1 MPSFVNPIH
10 TNANALNSGTKNEVK
25 DTKNAPKSAS
35 KDFNKILN
43 QKISKD
49 KTAPKENPNAL
60 KATPKDAKEDA
71 KELEK
76 TPTPHHQHAQNLAK
90 DQQAPTLKDL
100 LNHKKTTASHEA
112 QHETHEP
119 TLKDLL
125 NHKKTTA
132 SHEAQHE
139 THEMHETNPKTP
151 NETLNK
157 NEKKPNGVASNA
169 HQANLTNKNPLTP
182 TNHANNAIKNPTAP
196 THNAKE
202 PKTLKDI
209 HALSQK
215 HDLNASN
222 IQVGTPLEKKETPLN
237 ASDQLALK
245 TTQTSINHTL
255 AKNDSKN
262 TANLSSVLQSLE
274 KKESHNKE
282 RTTPPS
288 NEKKTPPLREALQMN
303 AIKRDKT
310 LSKKKPEK
318 TPTKTQTTAA
328 TPENAPKIPLKTPP
342 LMPLIGANPPN
353 DNAPTPLEKE
363 EKAKEVSENK
373 EKTKESNNSAQSAQ
387 NAQASD
393 KTSENKSAAPKE
405 TIKHFTQQLKQEI
418 QEYKPPMS
426 RISMDLFP
434 KELGKVEV
442 TIQKVGKN
450 LKVSVISHNN
460 SLQTF
465 LDNQQDL
472 KNSLNALGFEGVDLS
487 FSQDSSKEQPKE
499 PLREPFKEQE
509 STPLKENALKSYQEN
524 TDNENKETSMQITL
538 YA

>member
-1 MPSFVNPIH
+1 MPSPVNPIH
-10 TNANALNSGTKNEVK
+10 TNASANANALNSGAKNE

-35 KDFNKILN
+35 KDFSKILN

-60 KATPKDAKEDA
+60 KATPKNSKEGTKEDA
-71 KELEK
+71 KKLEK
-76 TPTPHHQHAQNLAK
+76 TPTLQPQHAQNPAK

-100 LNHKKTTASHEA
+100 LNHQKTTASHEA
-112 QHETHEP
+112 QHE
-119 TLKDLL
+119 
-125 NHKKTTA
+125 N
-132 SHEAQHE
+132 HE
-139 THEMHETNPKTP
+139 TSPKTP

-157 NEKKPNGVASNA
+157 NEKKPNEVISNA
-169 HQANLTNKNPLTP
+169 HQTNLTNKNPLTP

-209 HALSQK
+209 QALSQK

-222 IQVGTPLEKKETPLN
+222 IQAATTPENKTPLN
-237 ASDQLALK
+237 ASDHLALK
-245 TTQTSINHTL
+245 TTQTPTNNTL
-255 AKNDSKN
+255 AKNDAKN

-274 KKESHNKE
+274 KKESPNKE
-282 RTTPPS
+282 HATPQN
-288 NEKKTPPLREALQMN
+288 NEKKTPPLKEALQMN

-310 LSKKKPEK
+310 LSKKKSEK
-318 TPTKTQTTAA
+318 TPTKAQTTAPSIV
-328 TPENAPKIPLKTPP
+328 PENAPKIPLKTPP
-342 LMPLIGANPPN
+342 LMPLIGANPPPN
-353 DNAPTPLEKE
+353 DNIPTPLEKE
-363 EKAKEVSENK
+363 ETTKEASDNK
-373 EKTKESNNSAQSAQ
+373 EKTKETSNSAQSAQ
-387 NAQASD
+387 NAQAND
-393 KTSENKSAAPKE
+393 KASENKSIAPKE

-442 TIQKVGKN
+442 IIQKVGKN

-487 FSQDSSKEQPKE
+487 FSQDSSKEQEK
-499 PLREPFKEQE
+499 EPFKEQE
-509 STPLKENALKSYQEN
+509 SSPLKENALKSYQEN

>member
-1 MPSFVNPIH
+1 MPSPINPIH
-10 TNANALNSGTKNEVK
+10 TNASANALNSGAKNE

-35 KDFNKILN
+35 KDFSKILN

-60 KATPKDAKEDA
+60 KATPKDAKENA

-112 QHETHEP
+112 QHEMHE
-119 TLKDLL
+119 
-125 NHKKTTA
+125 N
-132 SHEAQHE
+132 
-139 THEMHETNPKTP
+139 HETNPKTP

-157 NEKKPNGVASNA
+157 NEKKPNEVASSA
-169 HQANLTNKNPLTP
+169 HQANLTNKNPLTS
-182 TNHANNAIKNPTAP
+182 TNHANNAIKNPAAP
-196 THNAKE
+196 TDTKKE

-209 HALSQK
+209 QTLSQK

-222 IQVGTPLEKKETPLN
+222 IQATTPLEKKETPLN

-255 AKNDSKN
+255 AKNDTKN

-318 TPTKTQTTAA
+318 TPIHAKTQTTAQAA

-363 EKAKEVSENK
+363 EKTKEVSENK
-373 EKTKESNNSAQSAQ
+373 EKAKESTNSTQSTQ
-387 NAQASD
+387 NAQAND
-393 KTSENKSAAPKE
+393 KTSENKSATPKE

-499 PLREPFKEQE
+499 QLREPFKEQE

-524 TDNENKETSMQITL
+524 TDNENQETSMQITL

>member
-1 MPSFVNPIH
+1 MPSPVNPIH
-10 TNANALNSGTKNEVK
+10 TNANALNSGAKNE

-35 KDFNKILN
+35 KDFGKILN

-49 KTAPKENPNAL
+49 KTAPKESPNPNAL
-60 KATPKDAKEDA
+60 KATPKNSKEGAKEDA
-71 KELEK
+71 KTLK
-76 TPTPHHQHAQNLAK
+76 TPTLPHQHAQNPAK
-90 DQQAPTLKDL
+90 DQQAPTLKDW
-100 LNHKKTTASHEA
+100 LNHKKTTASHET
-112 QHETHEP
+112 QHETHEA
-119 TLKDLL
+119 
-125 NHKKTTA
+125 N
-132 SHEAQHE
+132 
-139 THEMHETNPKTP
+139 ETNPKTP

-157 NEKKPNGVASNA
+157 NEKKPNEVTSNA
-169 HQANLTNKNPLTP
+169 HQTNLASKNPITP
-182 TNHANNAIKNPTAP
+182 TNHANNAIKTPTTP
-196 THNAKE
+196 THNAKD

-209 HALSQK
+209 QTLSQK
-215 HDLNASN
+215 HDLNANN
-222 IQVGTPLEKKETPLN
+222 IQAATTPENKNPLN

-245 TTQTSINHTL
+245 TTQTPTNHTL
-255 AKNDSKN
+255 AKNDAKN

-274 KKESHNKE
+274 KKEPHNKE
-282 RTTPPS
+282 HTTPPN
-288 NEKKTPPLREALQMN
+288 NEKKTPPLKEALQMN

-310 LSKKKPEK
+310 LSKKNPEK
-318 TPTKTQTTAA
+318 TPTKAQTTAPSIA
-328 TPENAPKIPLKTPP
+328 PENAPKIPLKTPP
-342 LMPLIGANPPN
+342 LMPLIGANPPPN
-353 DNAPTPLEKE
+353 NNAPTPLEKE
-363 EKAKEVSENK
+363 ETTKEASDNK
-373 EKTKESNNSAQSAQ
+373 EKTKESNNSAQNAQ

-393 KTSENKSAAPKE
+393 KTSENKSTAPKE

-426 RISMDLFP
+426 KISMDLFP

-442 TIQKVGKN
+442 IIQKVGKN

-499 PLREPFKEQE
+499 QLREPFKEQE

-524 TDNENKETSMQITL
+524 TDHENQETSMQITL

>member
-1 MPSFVNPIH
+1 MPSPINPIH
-10 TNANALNSGTKNEVK
+10 TNANASALNNGAKNEVK

-35 KDFNKILN
+35 KDFSKILN

-49 KTAPKENPNAL
+49 KTAPKESPNSNAL
-60 KATPKDAKEDA
+60 KATPKDAKENA

-112 QHETHEP
+112 QHEI
-119 TLKDLL
+119 
-125 NHKKTTA
+125 HKN
-132 SHEAQHE
+132 
-139 THEMHETNPKTP
+139 HETNPKTP

-182 TNHANNAIKNPTAP
+182 TNHAIKNPTAP

-202 PKTLKDI
+202 SKTLKDI
-209 HALSQK
+209 QTLSQK

-222 IQVGTPLEKKETPLN
+222 IQATAPLEKKETPLN

-245 TTQTSINHTL
+245 TTQAPINHTL

-274 KKESHNKE
+274 KKESQNKE
-282 RTTPPS
+282 HATLPH

-318 TPTKTQTTAA
+318 TPIHAKTQTTAQAA

-363 EKAKEVSENK
+363 EKTKEVSENK
-373 EKTKESNNSAQSAQ
+373 EKTKESTNSAQNAQ

-393 KTSENKSAAPKE
+393 KTSENKSVTSKE

-442 TIQKVGKN
+442 VIQKVGKN

-499 PLREPFKEQE
+499 QLRESFKEQE

>member
-1 MPSFVNPIH
+1 MPSPINPIH
-10 TNANALNSGTKNEVK
+10 TNASANANALNNGAKNE

-35 KDFNKILN
+35 KDFSKILN

-49 KTAPKENPNAL
+49 KTAPKESPNAL
-60 KATPKDAKEDA
+60 KATPKDAKENA

-112 QHETHEP
+112 QHE
-119 TLKDLL
+119 
-125 NHKKTTA
+125 N
-132 SHEAQHE
+132 
-139 THEMHETNPKTP
+139 HETNPKTP
-151 NETLNK
+151 NEALNK
-157 NEKKPNGVASNA
+157 NEKKPNGVASSA

-182 TNHANNAIKNPTAP
+182 TNNAIKNPTAP

-209 HALSQK
+209 QTLSQK

-222 IQVGTPLEKKETPLN
+222 IQVSAPLEKKETPLN

-245 TTQTSINHTL
+245 TTQTPINHTL
-255 AKNDSKN
+255 AKNDAKN

-328 TPENAPKIPLKTPP
+328 APENAPKIPLKTPP

-353 DNAPTPLEKE
+353 DNTPTPLEKE

-373 EKTKESNNSAQSAQ
+373 EKTKESTNSAQNAQ

-499 PLREPFKEQE
+499 QLRESFKEQE

>member
-1 MPSFVNPIH
+1 MPSPVNPIH
-10 TNANALNSGTKNEVK
+10 TNTNALNSGAKNEVK

-35 KDFNKILN
+35 KDFSKILN

-49 KTAPKENPNAL
+49 KTAPKESPNHSTL
-60 KATPKDAKEDA
+60 KDAPKDAKA
-71 KELEK
+71 LEK
-76 TPTPHHQHAQNLAK
+76 SPTLPYQHAQNLAK

-100 LNHKKTTASHEA
+100 LNHQKTTAEHET
-112 QHETHEP
+112 QHETHEA
-119 TLKDLL
+119 
-125 NHKKTTA
+125 N
-132 SHEAQHE
+132 
-139 THEMHETNPKTP
+139 ETNPKTP

-157 NEKKPNGVASNA
+157 NEKKPNEVTSNA
-169 HQANLTNKNPLTP
+169 HQTNLPSKNPITP
-182 TNHANNAIKNPTAP
+182 NRANNANKTPTTP
-196 THNAKE
+196 THNAKD

-209 HALSQK
+209 QTLSQK

-222 IQVGTPLEKKETPLN
+222 IQAATTPENKNPLN
-237 ASDQLALK
+237 ASDHLALK
-245 TTQTSINHTL
+245 TTPKNPTTNPTTI
-255 AKNDSKN
+255 KNDAKN

-274 KKESHNKE
+274 KKESPNKE
-282 RTTPPS
+282 HANPQN
-288 NEKKTPPLREALQMN
+288 NEKKTPPLKEALQMN

-310 LSKKKPEK
+310 LSKKKSEK
-318 TPTKTQTTAA
+318 TQTKTQTTAPSI

-342 LMPLIGANPPN
+342 LMPLIGANPPPN
-353 DNAPTPLEKE
+353 DNIPTPLEKE
-363 EKAKEVSENK
+363 EKTQEISENK
-373 EKTKESNNSAQSAQ
+373 EKTKETNSSAQNAQ

-393 KTSENKSAAPKE
+393 KTSENKSVTPKE
-405 TIKHFTQQLKQEI
+405 TIRHFTQQLKQEI

-442 TIQKVGKN
+442 IIQKVGKN

-499 PLREPFKEQE
+499 QLRELFKEQE
-509 STPLKENALKSYQEN
+509 SSPLKENALKSYQEN
-524 TDNENKETSMQITL
+524 TDHENQETSMQITL

>member
-1 MPSFVNPIH
+1 MPSPINPIH
-10 TNANALNSGTKNEVK
+10 TNASALNSGAKNE
-25 DTKNAPKSAS
+25 DIKNAPKSAS

-60 KATPKDAKEDA
+60 KATPKDTKKDA

-100 LNHKKTTASHEA
+100 LNHQKTTASHEI
-112 QHETHEP
+112 QHETH
-119 TLKDLL
+119 K
-125 NHKKTTA
+125 N
-132 SHEAQHE
+132 
-139 THEMHETNPKTP
+139 HETNPKAP

-157 NEKKPNGVASNA
+157 NEKKPNGVTSNA
-169 HQANLTNKNPLTP
+169 HQTNLTHKNPLTP
-182 TNHANNAIKNPTAP
+182 TNHAIKNPTAP
-196 THNAKE
+196 THNAKD

-209 HALSQK
+209 QTLSQK

-222 IQVGTPLEKKETPLN
+222 IQVIAPLEKKETPLRT
-237 ASDQLALK
+237 SDQLALK

-255 AKNDSKN
+255 KKNDAKN

-282 RTTPPS
+282 HATPLS
-288 NEKKTPPLREALQMN
+288 NEKKTPPLREALPMN

-318 TPTKTQTTAA
+318 TPIHAKTQTTAQA
-328 TPENAPKIPLKTPP
+328 VTPKNPPKIPLKTPP

-353 DNAPTPLEKE
+353 DNAPTLLEKE
-363 EKAKEVSENK
+363 EKTKEASDNK
-373 EKTKESNNSAQSAQ
+373 EKTKESTNSTQNAQ
-387 NAQASD
+387 NAQSSD
-393 KTSENKSAAPKE
+393 KTSDNKSVTPKE

-499 PLREPFKEQE
+499 QLREPFKEQE
-509 STPLKENALKSYQEN
+509 LTPLKENALKSYQEN
-524 TDNENKETSMQITL
+524 TDNENQETSMQITL

>member
-1 MPSFVNPIH
+1 MPSPINPIH
-10 TNANALNSGTKNEVK
+10 TNANANASALINSGAKNEIK

-35 KDFNKILN
+35 KDFSKILN

-60 KATPKDAKEDA
+60 KATPKDAKENA

-76 TPTPHHQHAQNLAK
+76 TSTPHHQHAQNLAK

-100 LNHKKTTASHEA
+100 LNHKKTTALHEA
-112 QHETHEP
+112 QHETH
-119 TLKDLL
+119 K
-125 NHKKTTA
+125 N
-132 SHEAQHE
+132 
-139 THEMHETNPKTP
+139 HETNPKTP

-157 NEKKPNGVASNA
+157 NEKKPNGVASSA

-182 TNHANNAIKNPTAP
+182 TNHTKD
-196 THNAKE
+196 

-222 IQVGTPLEKKETPLN
+222 IQVVAPLEKKETPLN

-245 TTQTSINHTL
+245 TTQTPINHTL
-255 AKNDSKN
+255 AKNGAKN

-274 KKESHNKE
+274 KKESQNKE
-282 RTTPPS
+282 HATPPS

-310 LSKKKPEK
+310 LSKKKTEK
-318 TPTKTQTTAA
+318 TPTKTQTTAQA
-328 TPENAPKIPLKTPP
+328 VTPENAPKIPLKTPP

-373 EKTKESNNSAQSAQ
+373 EKTKESTNSAQSAQ

-393 KTSENKSAAPKE
+393 KASENKSTAPKE

-499 PLREPFKEQE
+499 QLREPFKEQE

>member
-1 MPSFVNPIH
+1 MPSPVNPIH
-10 TNANALNSGTKNEVK
+10 TNASANASTLINSGAKNE

-35 KDFNKILN
+35 KDFSKILN

-49 KTAPKENPNAL
+49 KTAPKESPNHSAL
-60 KATPKDAKEDA
+60 KTTPKDAKA
-71 KELEK
+71 LEK
-76 TPTPHHQHAQNLAK
+76 TLPHQHAQNPAK
-90 DQQAPTLKDL
+90 DQQAPTLKDW
-100 LNHKKTTASHEA
+100 LNHQKTTASHEA
-112 QHETHEP
+112 QHETHE
-119 TLKDLL
+119 
-125 NHKKTTA
+125 
-132 SHEAQHE
+132 
-139 THEMHETNPKTP
+139 HETNPKTP

-157 NEKKPNGVASNA
+157 NEKKPNGVTSNA
-169 HQANLTNKNPLTP
+169 HQTNLASKNPITP

-196 THNAKE
+196 THNAKD

-209 HALSQK
+209 QTLSQK

-222 IQVGTPLEKKETPLN
+222 IQVVAPLEKKETPLN
-237 ASDQLALK
+237 ASDQFALK
-245 TTQTSINHTL
+245 TTPKNPTTNPTTI
-255 AKNDSKN
+255 KNDAKN

-274 KKESHNKE
+274 KKESPNKE
-282 RTTPPS
+282 HANPPN
-288 NEKKTPPLREALQMN
+288 NEKKTPPLKEALQMN

-310 LSKKKPEK
+310 LSKKKSEK
-318 TPTKTQTTAA
+318 TPTKAQTTAPSIA
-328 TPENAPKIPLKTPP
+328 PENAPKIPLKTPP
-342 LMPLIGANPPN
+342 LMPLIGANPPPN
-353 DNAPTPLEKE
+353 NNAPTPLEKE
-363 EKAKEVSENK
+363 ETTKEASDNK
-373 EKTKESNNSAQSAQ
+373 EKTKETSNSAQSAQ

-393 KTSENKSAAPKE
+393 KASENKSVTPKE

-426 RISMDLFP
+426 KISMDLFP

-442 TIQKVGKN
+442 IIQKVGKN

-499 PLREPFKEQE
+499 QLRDPFKEQE
-509 STPLKENALKSYQEN
+509 LTPLKENALKSYQEN
-524 TDNENKETSMQITL
+524 TDNENQETSMQITL

>member
-1 MPSFVNPIH
+1 MPSPINPIH
-10 TNANALNSGTKNEVK
+10 TNASTNALNSGAKNGVK

-35 KDFNKILN
+35 KDFNKILS

-60 KATPKDAKEDA
+60 KATPKDAKKDA

-76 TPTPHHQHAQNLAK
+76 TPTPQTQHAQNFAK
-90 DQQAPTLKDL
+90 DQQAPTLKDW
-100 LNHKKTTASHEA
+100 LNHKKTTASHESH
-112 QHETHEP
+112 HETHE
-119 TLKDLL
+119 
-125 NHKKTTA
+125 N
-132 SHEAQHE
+132 
-139 THEMHETNPKTP
+139 HETNPKTP

-157 NEKKPNGVASNA
+157 NEKKPNGVTSNA

-182 TNHANNAIKNPTAP
+182 TNNAIKNPTSP
-196 THNAKE
+196 THNAKD

-209 HALSQK
+209 QTLSQK

-222 IQVGTPLEKKETPLN
+222 IQVATTPENKNPLN

-255 AKNDSKN
+255 AKNDAKN

-274 KKESHNKE
+274 KKEPPNKE
-282 RTTPPS
+282 HANPQNS
-288 NEKKTPPLREALQMN
+288 EKKTPPLKEALEMN

-318 TPTKTQTTAA
+318 TPIHAKTQTTAPSA

-353 DNAPTPLEKE
+353 DNIPTPLEKE

-373 EKTKESNNSAQSAQ
+373 EKAKETNSSTQSAQ
-387 NAQASD
+387 NTQASD
-393 KTSENKSAAPKE
+393 KTSDNKSTAPKE

-426 RISMDLFP
+426 KISMDLFP

-487 FSQDSSKEQPKE
+487 FSQDSSKEQQAPKE
-499 PLREPFKEQE
+499 QPKEPFKEQE
-509 STPLKENALKSYQEN
+509 LTPLKENALKSYQEN
-524 TDNENKETSMQITL
+524 TDHENQETSMQITL

>member
-1 MPSFVNPIH
+1 MPSPINPIH
-10 TNANALNSGTKNEVK
+10 TNASANTSALNSGAKNE

-35 KDFNKILN
+35 KDFSKILN

-49 KTAPKENPNAL
+49 KSTPKENPNAL
-60 KATPKDAKEDA
+60 KATPKDAKENA

-112 QHETHEP
+112 QHEI
-119 TLKDLL
+119 
-125 NHKKTTA
+125 HKN
-132 SHEAQHE
+132 
-139 THEMHETNPKTP
+139 HETNPKTP
-151 NETLNK
+151 NETLSK
-157 NEKKPNGVASNA
+157 NEKKPNGVASNT
-169 HQANLTNKNPLTP
+169 HQTNLTNKNPLTP
-182 TNHANNAIKNPTAP
+182 TNHAIKNPTAP

-209 HALSQK
+209 QTLSQK

-245 TTQTSINHTL
+245 TTQTPINHTL
-255 AKNDSKN
+255 AKNDAKN

-282 RTTPPS
+282 RATPPS

-310 LSKKKPEK
+310 LPKKKPEK
-318 TPTKTQTTAA
+318 TPTKTQTTAQAA

-363 EKAKEVSENK
+363 EKTKEISENK

-393 KTSENKSAAPKE
+393 KTSENKSTAPKE

-499 PLREPFKEQE
+499 QLIEPFKEQE

>member
-1 MPSFVNPIH
+1 MPSPVNPLH
-10 TNANALNSGTKNEVK
+10 TNANALNSGAKNEVK
-25 DTKNAPKSAS
+25 DAKNAPKSAS
-35 KDFNKILN
+35 KDFSKILN

-49 KTAPKENPNAL
+49 KTAPKESPNHNAL
-60 KATPKDAKEDA
+60 KTTPKDAKA
-71 KELEK
+71 LEK
-76 TPTPHHQHAQNLAK
+76 TPTLPYQHAQNLAK
-90 DQQAPTLKDL
+90 DQQAPTLKDW
-100 LNHKKTTASHEA
+100 LNHPKTHPTAPHEA
-112 QHETHEP
+112 QHETHEA
-119 TLKDLL
+119 
-125 NHKKTTA
+125 N
-132 SHEAQHE
+132 
-139 THEMHETNPKTP
+139 ETNPKTP

-157 NEKKPNGVASNA
+157 NEKKPNEVASNA
-169 HQANLTNKNPLTP
+169 HQTNLPNKNPITP
-182 TNHANNAIKNPTAP
+182 NHANNAIKNPTTP

-209 HALSQK
+209 QTLSQK

-222 IQVGTPLEKKETPLN
+222 IQAAALLEKKETPLS

-245 TTQTSINHTL
+245 TTQTPTNHTL
-255 AKNDSKN
+255 AKNDAKN

-274 KKESHNKE
+274 KKEPQNKE
-282 RTTPPS
+282 HVNPQN
-288 NEKKTPPLREALQMN
+288 NEKKTPPLKEALQMN

-318 TPTKTQTTAA
+318 TPTHAKTQTTAPSA
-328 TPENAPKIPLKTPP
+328 TPENAPKLALKTPP
-342 LMPLIGANPPN
+342 LMPLIGANPPPN
-353 DNAPTPLEKE
+353 DNIPTPLEKE
-363 EKAKEVSENK
+363 EKTKEVSDNK
-373 EKTKESNNSAQSAQ
+373 EKTKETNSNAQSTQ
-387 NAQASD
+387 NTQASD
-393 KTSENKSAAPKE
+393 KTIDNKSIAPKE
-405 TIKHFTQQLKQEI
+405 TIKHFAQQLKQEI

-426 RISMDLFP
+426 KISMDLFP

-487 FSQDSSKEQPKE
+487 FSQDSSKEQQAPKDQ
-499 PLREPFKEQE
+499 PKEPFKEQE
-509 STPLKENALKSYQEN
+509 LTPLKENALKSYQEN
-524 TDNENKETSMQITL
+524 TDHENQETSMQITL

>member
-1 MPSFVNPIH
+1 MPSPINPIH
-10 TNANALNSGTKNEVK
+10 TNASANASTLNSGAKNEVK

-35 KDFNKILN
+35 KDFSKILN

-60 KATPKDAKEDA
+60 KATPKNSKEGAKENA

-112 QHETHEP
+112 QHE
-119 TLKDLL
+119 
-125 NHKKTTA
+125 N
-132 SHEAQHE
+132 
-139 THEMHETNPKTP
+139 HETNPKTP
-151 NETLNK
+151 DETLNK
-157 NEKKPNGVASNA
+157 NEKKPNEVASNA
-169 HQANLTNKNPLTP
+169 HQTNLTNKNPLTP

-196 THNAKE
+196 THSAKE

-209 HALSQK
+209 QTLGQK

-222 IQVGTPLEKKETPLN
+222 IQATAPLEKKETPLS

-274 KKESHNKE
+274 KKESQNKE
-282 RTTPPS
+282 HATPPS

-318 TPTKTQTTAA
+318 TPIHAKTQTTAQAA
-328 TPENAPKIPLKTPP
+328 TLENAPKIPLKTPP

-363 EKAKEVSENK
+363 EKAKEASENK
-373 EKTKESNNSAQSAQ
+373 EKTKESTNSAQSAQ

-405 TIKHFTQQLKQEI
+405 TIKHFTQQLKQET

-499 PLREPFKEQE
+499 QLREPFKEQE
-509 STPLKENALKSYQEN
+509 LTPLKENALKSYQEN

>member
-1 MPSFVNPIH
+1 MPSPINPIH
-10 TNANALNSGTKNEVK
+10 TNASANTNALNSGAKNE

-35 KDFNKILN
+35 KDFSKILN

-60 KATPKDAKEDA
+60 KATPQDAKENA
-71 KELEK
+71 KALEK

-90 DQQAPTLKDL
+90 DQQAPTLKDW
-100 LNHKKTTASHEA
+100 LNHQKTTASHEA
-112 QHETHEP
+112 QHE
-119 TLKDLL
+119 K
-125 NHKKTTA
+125 N
-132 SHEAQHE
+132 
-139 THEMHETNPKTP
+139 HETNPKTP

-157 NEKKPNGVASNA
+157 NGKKPNGVTSNA
-169 HQANLTNKNPLTP
+169 HQTNLPNKNPLTT
-182 TNHANNAIKNPTAP
+182 TNHANNAIKNPTTP

-202 PKTLKDI
+202 SKTLKDI
-209 HALSQK
+209 QTLSQK

-222 IQVGTPLEKKETPLN
+222 IQAATTPENKTPLN
-237 ASDQLALK
+237 ASDQFALK
-245 TTQTSINHTL
+245 TTPKNPTTNPTTI
-255 AKNDSKN
+255 KNDTKN

-274 KKESHNKE
+274 KKDPHNKE
-282 RTTPPS
+282 HTIPQN
-288 NEKKTPPLREALQMN
+288 NEKKTPPLKEALEMN

-310 LSKKKPEK
+310 LSKKKSEK
-318 TPTKTQTTAA
+318 TPTKAQTTTPSIA
-328 TPENAPKIPLKTPP
+328 PENALKIPLKTPP
-342 LMPLIGANPPN
+342 LMPLIGANPPPN

-363 EKAKEVSENK
+363 ETTKEASDNK

-393 KTSENKSAAPKE
+393 KTSENKSVTPKE

-442 TIQKVGKN
+442 VIQKVGKN

-487 FSQDSSKEQPKE
+487 FSQDSSKEQEKE
-499 PLREPFKEQE
+499 PFKEPFKEQE
-509 STPLKENALKSYQEN
+509 LTPLKENALKSYQEN

>member
-10 TNANALNSGTKNEVK
+10 TNASANANALNSGAKNEVK

-35 KDFNKILN
+35 KDFSKILN

-49 KTAPKENPNAL
+49 KTAPKENPSAL
-60 KATPKDAKEDA
+60 KATPKDAKENA

-76 TPTPHHQHAQNLAK
+76 TLTPHHQHAQNLAK

-112 QHETHEP
+112 QHEI
-119 TLKDLL
+119 
-125 NHKKTTA
+125 HKN
-132 SHEAQHE
+132 
-139 THEMHETNPKTP
+139 HETNPKTP

-157 NEKKPNGVASNA
+157 NEKKPNEVASNA
-169 HQANLTNKNPLTP
+169 HQVSLTNKNPITP

-196 THNAKE
+196 THNAKD

-222 IQVGTPLEKKETPLN
+222 IQATTPLEKKETPLN

-255 AKNDSKN
+255 AKDSKN

-318 TPTKTQTTAA
+318 TPTKAQTTAQVA
-328 TPENAPKIPLKTPP
+328 TPENAPKIPLKTLP

-373 EKTKESNNSAQSAQ
+373 EKTKESTNSAQNAQ

-509 STPLKENALKSYQEN
+509 LTPLKENALKSYQEN
-524 TDNENKETSMQITL
+524 TDNENKETIMQITL

>member
-1 MPSFVNPIH
+1 MPSPINPIH
-10 TNANALNSGTKNEVK
+10 TNASANANALNSGAKNK
-25 DTKNAPKSAS
+25 DTKNAPKSTS
-35 KDFNKILN
+35 KDFSKILN

-49 KTAPKENPNAL
+49 KTAPKNSNPSALKDTPQNAL
-60 KATPKDAKEDA
+60 KDK
-71 KELEK
+71 LEK
-76 TPTPHHQHAQNLAK
+76 TPTPHPQHAKDFAK

-100 LNHKKTTASHEA
+100 LNHQKTTASHEV
-112 QHETHEP
+112 QHE
-119 TLKDLL
+119 
-125 NHKKTTA
+125 N
-132 SHEAQHE
+132 
-139 THEMHETNPKTP
+139 HETNPKTP
-151 NETLNK
+151 NEINK
-157 NEKKPNGVASNA
+157 NEKKPNGVTSNT
-169 HQANLTNKNPLTP
+169 HQTNLTHKNPLTP
-182 TNHANNAIKNPTAP
+182 TNHANNAIKSPTAP
-196 THNAKE
+196 THDAKD

-209 HALSQK
+209 QTLSQK

-222 IQVGTPLEKKETPLN
+222 IQATTTPENKTPLN

-245 TTQTSINHTL
+245 TTQTPINHTL
-255 AKNDSKN
+255 AKNDAKN

-282 RTTPPS
+282 HATPPN
-288 NEKKTPPLREALQMN
+288 NEKKTPPLKEALQMN

-310 LSKKKPEK
+310 LSKKKSEK
-318 TPTKTQTTAA
+318 TPTKAQTTAPSI

-342 LMPLIGANPPN
+342 LMPLIGANPPPN
-353 DNAPTPLEKE
+353 NNAPTPLEKE
-363 EKAKEVSENK
+363 ETTQEISENK
-373 EKTKESNNSAQSAQ
+373 EKTKETNSSAQSAQ

-393 KTSENKSAAPKE
+393 KTSENKSVTPKE

-442 TIQKVGKN
+442 IIQKVGKN

-499 PLREPFKEQE
+499 PFKESFKEQE
-509 STPLKENALKSYQEN
+509 LTPLKENALKSYQEN
-524 TDNENKETSMQITL
+524 TDHENKETSMQITL

>member
-1 MPSFVNPIH
+1 MPSLVNPIH
-10 TNANALNSGTKNEVK
+10 TNANALNGRAKNEVK
-25 DTKNAPKSAS
+25 DAKNAPKSAS
-35 KDFNKILN
+35 KDFSKILN

-49 KTAPKENPNAL
+49 KTAPKESPNPNAL
-60 KATPKDAKEDA
+60 KATPKNAKEGAKEDA
-71 KELEK
+71 KTLK
-76 TPTPHHQHAQNLAK
+76 TPTLPHQHAQNPAK
-90 DQQAPTLKDL
+90 DQQAPTLKDW
-100 LNHKKTTASHEA
+100 LNHQKTTASHA
-112 QHETHEP
+112 QHETHE
-119 TLKDLL
+119 
-125 NHKKTTA
+125 
-132 SHEAQHE
+132 
-139 THEMHETNPKTP
+139 HETNPKTP

-157 NEKKPNGVASNA
+157 NEKKPNEALSNA
-169 HQANLTNKNPLTP
+169 HQTNLASKNPITP
-182 TNHANNAIKNPTAP
+182 NHANNAIKNPTTP

-209 HALSQK
+209 QTLSQK

-222 IQVGTPLEKKETPLN
+222 IQATTPLEKKETPLN

-245 TTQTSINHTL
+245 TTQTPTNHTL
-255 AKNDSKN
+255 AKNDAKN

-274 KKESHNKE
+274 KKEPQNKE
-282 RTTPPS
+282 HATPQN
-288 NEKKTPPLREALQMN
+288 NEKKTPPLKEALQMN

-310 LSKKKPEK
+310 LSKKKSEK
-318 TPTKTQTTAA
+318 TPIHAKTQTTAPSI

-353 DNAPTPLEKE
+353 DNAPTLLEKE
-363 EKAKEVSENK
+363 ETTKEASDNK
-373 EKTKESNNSAQSAQ
+373 EKTKESTNSTQSAQ
-387 NAQASD
+387 NTQASD
-393 KTSENKSAAPKE
+393 KTSDNKSVTPKE
-405 TIKHFTQQLKQEI
+405 TIKHFAQQLKQEI

-442 TIQKVGKN
+442 IIQKVGKN

-499 PLREPFKEQE
+499 QLREPFKEQE
-509 STPLKENALKSYQEN
+509 LTPLKESVLKSYQEN
-524 TDNENKETSMQITL
+524 TDHENQETSMQITL

>member
-1 MPSFVNPIH
+1 MPSPVNPLH
-10 TNANALNSGTKNEVK
+10 TNANALNSGAKNEVK

-35 KDFNKILN
+35 KDFSKILN

-60 KATPKDAKEDA
+60 KATPQNSKEGAKEDA
-71 KELEK
+71 KALEK
-76 TPTPHHQHAQNLAK
+76 TPTLHHQHAQNPAK

-100 LNHKKTTASHEA
+100 LNHQKTTASHEA
-112 QHETHEP
+112 QHEIHE
-119 TLKDLL
+119 
-125 NHKKTTA
+125 N
-132 SHEAQHE
+132 
-139 THEMHETNPKTP
+139 HETNPKTP

-157 NEKKPNGVASNA
+157 NEKKPNEALSNA
-169 HQANLTNKNPLTP
+169 HQTNLPNKNPITP
-182 TNHANNAIKNPTAP
+182 TNHANNAIKTPTAP

-209 HALSQK
+209 QTLSQK

-222 IQVGTPLEKKETPLN
+222 IQAATTPENKNPLN
-237 ASDQLALK
+237 ASDQFALK
-245 TTQTSINHTL
+245 TTQAPINNTL
-255 AKNDSKN
+255 AKNDAKN

-282 RTTPPS
+282 HANPLN
-288 NEKKTPPLREALQMN
+288 NEKKTPPLKEALPMN

-310 LSKKKPEK
+310 LSKKKSEK
-318 TPTKTQTTAA
+318 TPTKAQTTAPSIA
-328 TPENAPKIPLKTPP
+328 PENAPKIPLKTPP
-342 LMPLIGANPPN
+342 LMPLIGANPPPN
-353 DNAPTPLEKE
+353 DNAPTLLEKE
-363 EKAKEVSENK
+363 ETTKEASDNK
-373 EKTKESNNSAQSAQ
+373 EKTKESNNSAQSTQ

-393 KTSENKSAAPKE
+393 KTSENKSITPKE

-442 TIQKVGKN
+442 VIQKVGKN

-487 FSQDSSKEQPKE
+487 FSQDSSKEQQAPKDQ
-499 PLREPFKEQE
+499 LRELFKEQE

-524 TDNENKETSMQITL
+524 TDHENQETSMQITL

>member
-1 MPSFVNPIH
+1 MPSPINPIH
-10 TNANALNSGTKNEVK
+10 TNANALNGGAKNEVK

-35 KDFNKILN
+35 KDFSKILN

-49 KTAPKENPNAL
+49 KTAPKESLNHSAL

-71 KELEK
+71 KTLEK
-76 TPTPHHQHAQNLAK
+76 TPTLPYQHAQNPAK
-90 DQQAPTLKDL
+90 DQQAPTLKDW
-100 LNHKKTTASHEA
+100 LNHPKTHPTAPQKA
-112 QHETHEP
+112 QHETHE
-119 TLKDLL
+119 
-125 NHKKTTA
+125 A
-132 SHEAQHE
+132 FE
-139 THEMHETNPKTP
+139 TDPKTP
-151 NETLNK
+151 NETLGK
-157 NEKKPNGVASNA
+157 NEKKPNEVASNA
-169 HQANLTNKNPLTP
+169 HQTNLPNKNPITP
-182 TNHANNAIKNPTAP
+182 NHANNANKTPTTP
-196 THNAKE
+196 THSAKE

-209 HALSQK
+209 QTLSQK

-222 IQVGTPLEKKETPLN
+222 IQATAPLEKKETPLS
-237 ASDQLALK
+237 ASDHLALK
-245 TTQTSINHTL
+245 TTQTPTNHTL
-255 AKNDSKN
+255 AKNDAKN

-274 KKESHNKE
+274 KKESPNKE
-282 RTTPPS
+282 HANPQN
-288 NEKKTPPLREALQMN
+288 NEKKTPPLKEALQMN

-318 TPTKTQTTAA
+318 TQTKTQTTAPSIA
-328 TPENAPKIPLKTPP
+328 PENAPKIPLKTPP

-353 DNAPTPLEKE
+353 DNIPTLLEKE
-363 EKAKEVSENK
+363 ETTKEISDSKEKAKE
-373 EKTKESNNSAQSAQ
+373 TNSSAQ
-387 NAQASD
+387 NAQNTQASD
-393 KTSENKSAAPKE
+393 KTSENKSVTPKE

-442 TIQKVGKN
+442 IIQKVGKN

-487 FSQDSSKEQPKE
+487 FSQDSSKEQQAPKDQPKE
-499 PLREPFKEQE
+499 LFKEQE

-524 TDNENKETSMQITL
+524 TDHENQETSMQITL

>member
-1 MPSFVNPIH
+1 MPSPINPIH
-10 TNANALNSGTKNEVK
+10 TNANALNGGAKNEVK
-25 DTKNAPKSAS
+25 DTKNTPKSAS
-35 KDFNKILN
+35 KDFSKILN

-49 KTAPKENPNAL
+49 KTASKEDPNAS
-60 KATPKDAKEDA
+60 KVTPKDAKEDA
-71 KELEK
+71 KALEK
-76 TPTPHHQHAQNLAK
+76 IPTLPHQHAQNLAK
-90 DQQAPTLKDL
+90 DQQAPTLKDW
-100 LNHKKTTASHEA
+100 LNHQKTTAPHEA
-112 QHETHEP
+112 QHETHEA
-119 TLKDLL
+119 
-125 NHKKTTA
+125 N
-132 SHEAQHE
+132 
-139 THEMHETNPKTP
+139 ETNPKTP

-157 NEKKPNGVASNA
+157 NEKKPNEVTSNA
-169 HQANLTNKNPLTP
+169 HQTNLPNKNPITP
-182 TNHANNAIKNPTAP
+182 TNRANNAIKTSTTP

-209 HALSQK
+209 QTLSQK

-222 IQVGTPLEKKETPLN
+222 IQAATTPENKTPLN

-245 TTQTSINHTL
+245 TTQTPTNHTL
-255 AKNDSKN
+255 AKNDAKN
-262 TANLSSVLQSLE
+262 TASLSSVLQSLE
-274 KKESHNKE
+274 KKEAPNKE
-282 RTTPPS
+282 HTNPQNS
-288 NEKKTPPLREALQMN
+288 EKKTPPLKEALQMN

-310 LSKKKPEK
+310 LSKKKSEK
-318 TPTKTQTTAA
+318 TPTKAQTTAPSIA
-328 TPENAPKIPLKTPP
+328 PENAPKIPLKTPP

-353 DNAPTPLEKE
+353 DNSPTLLEKE
-363 EKAKEVSENK
+363 ETTKEASDNK
-373 EKTKESNNSAQSAQ
+373 EKTKETSNSAQSTQ

-393 KTSENKSAAPKE
+393 KTSENKSVTPKE

-442 TIQKVGKN
+442 IIQKVGKN

-499 PLREPFKEQE
+499 PFKEPFKEQE
-509 STPLKENALKSYQEN
+509 LTPLKENALKSYQEN
-524 TDNENKETSMQITL
+524 TDHEHQETSMQITL

>member
-1 MPSFVNPIH
+1 MPSPINPIH
-10 TNANALNSGTKNEVK
+10 TNANANALNSGAKNE

-35 KDFNKILN
+35 KDFSKILN

-49 KTAPKENPNAL
+49 KTTPKENPNAL
-60 KATPKDAKEDA
+60 KATPKNSKEGAKEDA

-112 QHETHEP
+112 QHEI
-119 TLKDLL
+119 
-125 NHKKTTA
+125 HKN
-132 SHEAQHE
+132 
-139 THEMHETNPKTP
+139 HETNPKTP

-169 HQANLTNKNPLTP
+169 HQTSLTNKNPLTP
-182 TNHANNAIKNPTAP
+182 TNHANKNPTAP

-202 PKTLKDI
+202 SKTLKDI
-209 HALSQK
+209 QTLSQK

-222 IQVGTPLEKKETPLN
+222 IQATTTPENKTPLN
-237 ASDQLALK
+237 AGDQLALK
-245 TTQTSINHTL
+245 TTQTPINHTL
-255 AKNDSKN
+255 AKNDAKS

-282 RTTPPS
+282 RTTPPN
-288 NEKKTPPLREALQMN
+288 NEKKTPPLREALPMN

-310 LSKKKPEK
+310 LSKKKLEK
-318 TPTKTQTTAA
+318 TPTKAQTTAQAA

-373 EKTKESNNSAQSAQ
+373 EKTKESTNSAQSAQ
-387 NAQASD
+387 NTQASD
-393 KTSENKSAAPKE
+393 KASENKSAAPKE

-499 PLREPFKEQE
+499 SLREPFKEQE

>member
-1 MPSFVNPIH
+1 MPSPVNPIH
-10 TNANALNSGTKNEVK
+10 TNANALNGGAKNEVK
-25 DTKNAPKSAS
+25 DAKNAPKSAS
-35 KDFNKILN
+35 KDFSKILN

-49 KTAPKENPNAL
+49 KTASKEDPNAS
-60 KATPKDAKEDA
+60 KVTPKDAKA
-71 KELEK
+71 LEK
-76 TPTPHHQHAQNLAK
+76 TPTLNHQHAQNLAK
-90 DQQAPTLKDL
+90 NQQAPTLKDW
-100 LNHKKTTASHEA
+100 LNHPKTTAKHEA
-112 QHETHEP
+112 QHETHEA
-119 TLKDLL
+119 
-125 NHKKTTA
+125 N
-132 SHEAQHE
+132 
-139 THEMHETNPKTP
+139 ETNPKTP

-157 NEKKPNGVASNA
+157 NEKKPNEVASNA
-169 HQANLTNKNPLTP
+169 HQTNLPNKNPITP
-182 TNHANNAIKNPTAP
+182 NHANNAIKNPTTP

-209 HALSQK
+209 QTLSQK

-222 IQVGTPLEKKETPLN
+222 IQAATTPENKNPLN

-245 TTQTSINHTL
+245 TTQTPTSHTL
-255 AKNDSKN
+255 AKNDAKN

-274 KKESHNKE
+274 KKEPLNKE
-282 RTTPPS
+282 RTNPPNS
-288 NEKKTPPLREALQMN
+288 EKKTPPLKEALQMN

-318 TPTKTQTTAA
+318 TPIHAKTQTTAQA
-328 TPENAPKIPLKTPP
+328 TTPENAPKLALKTPP
-342 LMPLIGANPPN
+342 LMPLTGANPPN
-353 DNAPTPLEKE
+353 DNILTPLEKE
-363 EKAKEVSENK
+363 EKTKEISDNK
-373 EKTKESNNSAQSAQ
+373 EKAKETNSSAQSAQ
-387 NAQASD
+387 NTQASD
-393 KTSENKSAAPKE
+393 KTSDNKSIAPKE
-405 TIKHFTQQLKQEI
+405 TIKHFAQQLKQEI

-426 RISMDLFP
+426 KISMDLFP

-487 FSQDSSKEQPKE
+487 FSQDSSKEQQAPKE
-499 PLREPFKEQE
+499 QPKEPFKEQE
-509 STPLKENALKSYQEN
+509 LTPLKENALKSYQEN
-524 TDNENKETSMQITL
+524 TDNENQETSMQITL

>member
-1 MPSFVNPIH
+1 MPSPVNPIH
-10 TNANALNSGTKNEVK
+10 TNANALNSGAKNEVK
-25 DTKNAPKSAS
+25 DAKNAPKSAS
-35 KDFNKILN
+35 KDFSKILN

-49 KTAPKENPNAL
+49 KTTPKENPSAL
-60 KATPKDAKEDA
+60 KDAPKDAKA
-71 KELEK
+71 LEK
-76 TPTPHHQHAQNLAK
+76 TPTLPHQHAQNPAK
-90 DQQAPTLKDL
+90 DQQAPTLKDW
-100 LNHKKTTASHEA
+100 LNHQKTHPTAPHEA
-112 QHETHEP
+112 QHEIHEV
-119 TLKDLL
+119 
-125 NHKKTTA
+125 
-132 SHEAQHE
+132 
-139 THEMHETNPKTP
+139 HETNPKTP

-157 NEKKPNGVASNA
+157 NKKKPNEVTSNA
-169 HQANLTNKNPLTP
+169 HQTNLPNKNLITP
-182 TNHANNAIKNPTAP
+182 TNHANNAIKNPTTP

-209 HALSQK
+209 QTLSQK

-222 IQVGTPLEKKETPLN
+222 IQAATTPENKNPLN

-245 TTQTSINHTL
+245 TTQTPTNHTL
-255 AKNDSKN
+255 AKNDAKN

-274 KKESHNKE
+274 KKEPLNKE
-282 RTTPPS
+282 HANPQN
-288 NEKKTPPLREALQMN
+288 NEKKTPPLKEALQMN

-318 TPTKTQTTAA
+318 TPIHAKTQATAPSA

-353 DNAPTPLEKE
+353 DNIPTPLEKE
-363 EKAKEVSENK
+363 EKTKEVSDNK
-373 EKTKESNNSAQSAQ
+373 EKAKETNNSAQSVQ
-387 NAQASD
+387 NTQASD
-393 KTSENKSAAPKE
+393 KTSDNKSTAPKE
-405 TIKHFTQQLKQEI
+405 TIKHFAQQLKQEI

-426 RISMDLFP
+426 KISMDLFP

-487 FSQDSSKEQPKE
+487 FSQDSSKEQQAPKE
-499 PLREPFKEQE
+499 QPKEPFKEQE
-509 STPLKENALKSYQEN
+509 LTPLKENALKSYQEN
-524 TDNENKETSMQITL
+524 TDHENQETSMQITL

>member
-1 MPSFVNPIH
+1 MPSPINPIH
-10 TNANALNSGTKNEVK
+10 TNASALNSGAKNE

-35 KDFNKILN
+35 KDFSKILN

-60 KATPKDAKEDA
+60 KATPKNSKEGAKENA
-71 KELEK
+71 KALEK
-76 TPTPHHQHAQNLAK
+76 TPTLQPQHAQNPAK
-90 DQQAPTLKDL
+90 DQQAPTLKDW

-112 QHETHEP
+112 QHETHEA
-119 TLKDLL
+119 
-125 NHKKTTA
+125 N
-132 SHEAQHE
+132 
-139 THEMHETNPKTP
+139 ETNPKTP

-157 NEKKPNGVASNA
+157 NEKKPNGVTSNA
-169 HQANLTNKNPLTP
+169 HQTNLPNKNPLTP
-182 TNHANNAIKNPTAP
+182 TNHANNTIKTPTTP
-196 THNAKE
+196 THNAKD

-209 HALSQK
+209 QTLSQK

-222 IQVGTPLEKKETPLN
+222 IQAATTPENKTPLN
-237 ASDQLALK
+237 ASDHLALK
-245 TTQTSINHTL
+245 TTQTPTNHTL
-255 AKNDSKN
+255 AKNDAKN

-282 RTTPPS
+282 HANPPN
-288 NEKKTPPLREALQMN
+288 NEKKTPPLKEALQMN

-310 LSKKKPEK
+310 LSKKKSEK
-318 TPTKTQTTAA
+318 TPTKAQTTAPSIA
-328 TPENAPKIPLKTPP
+328 PENAPKIPLKTPP

-363 EKAKEVSENK
+363 ETTKEASDNK

-393 KTSENKSAAPKE
+393 KASENKSIAPKE

-442 TIQKVGKN
+442 IIQKVGKN

-499 PLREPFKEQE
+499 QLRELFKEQE

-524 TDNENKETSMQITL
+524 TDHENQETSMQITL

>member
-1 MPSFVNPIH
+1 MPSPINPIH
-10 TNANALNSGTKNEVK
+10 TNASTLNSGAKNEVK

-35 KDFNKILN
+35 KDFSKILN

-60 KATPKDAKEDA
+60 KATPKDAKENA

-100 LNHKKTTASHEA
+100 LNHKKTAASHEA
-112 QHETHEP
+112 QNETHE
-119 TLKDLL
+119 
-125 NHKKTTA
+125 NH
-132 SHEAQHE
+132 EI
-139 THEMHETNPKTP
+139 NPKTP

-157 NEKKPNGVASNA
+157 NEKKPNGVISNA
-169 HQANLTNKNPLTP
+169 HQTSLTNKNPLTP
-182 TNHANNAIKNPTAP
+182 TNNAIKNPAAP
-196 THNAKE
+196 THNAKD

-222 IQVGTPLEKKETPLN
+222 IQVSAPLEKKETPLK

-255 AKNDSKN
+255 AKNDAKN

-282 RTTPPS
+282 HATPPS

-310 LSKKKPEK
+310 LSKKKLEK
-318 TPTKTQTTAA
+318 TPIHAKTQTTAQAA

-363 EKAKEVSENK
+363 EKAKEASENK
-373 EKTKESNNSAQSAQ
+373 EKTKESTNSVQNAQ
-387 NAQASD
+387 NTQASD
-393 KTSENKSAAPKE
+393 KTSENKSVTPKE

-442 TIQKVGKN
+442 SIQKVGKN

>member
-1 MPSFVNPIH
+1 MPSPINPIH
-10 TNANALNSGTKNEVK
+10 TNASANANANASTSINSGAKNE

-35 KDFNKILN
+35 KDFSKILN
-43 QKISKD
+43 QKISKN
-49 KTAPKENPNAL
+49 KTAPKESLNHSAL
-60 KATPKDAKEDA
+60 KDTPQDAKEDA
-71 KELEK
+71 KKLEK
-76 TPTPHHQHAQNLAK
+76 TPTLQTQHAQNLAK
-90 DQQAPTLKDL
+90 DQQAPTLKDW

-112 QHETHEP
+112 QHETHE
-119 TLKDLL
+119 
-125 NHKKTTA
+125 
-132 SHEAQHE
+132 
-139 THEMHETNPKTP
+139 HETNPKTP

-157 NEKKPNGVASNA
+157 NEKKPNGVTSNT
-169 HQANLTNKNPLTP
+169 HQTNLPNKNPLTP
-182 TNHANNAIKNPTAP
+182 TNHANHAIKTPTAP
-196 THNAKE
+196 THNAKD

-209 HALSQK
+209 QTLSQK

-222 IQVGTPLEKKETPLN
+222 IQATAPLEKKETPLN
-237 ASDQLALK
+237 ASDHLALK
-245 TTQTSINHTL
+245 TTQTPTNHTL
-255 AKNDSKN
+255 AKNDAKN

-274 KKESHNKE
+274 KKESPNKE
-282 RTTPPS
+282 HANPS
-288 NEKKTPPLREALQMN
+288 HNEKKTPPLKEALQMN

-318 TPTKTQTTAA
+318 TPTKVQTTAPSIA
-328 TPENAPKIPLKTPP
+328 PENAPKIPLKTPP
-342 LMPLIGANPPN
+342 LMPLIGANPPPN
-353 DNAPTPLEKE
+353 DNIPTPLEKE
-363 EKAKEVSENK
+363 EKTKEISDNK
-373 EKTKESNNSAQSAQ
+373 EKTKEASNSAQSAQ

-393 KTSENKSAAPKE
+393 KTSENKSVTPKE

-426 RISMDLFP
+426 KISMDLFP

-442 TIQKVGKN
+442 IIQKVGKN

-499 PLREPFKEQE
+499 QLRESFKEQE
-509 STPLKENALKSYQEN
+509 SSPLKENALKSYQEN

>member
-1 MPSFVNPIH
+1 MPSPINPIH
-10 TNANALNSGTKNEVK
+10 TNASALNNGAKNEVK
-25 DTKNAPKSAS
+25 DAKNAPKSAS
-35 KDFNKILN
+35 KDFSKILN

-49 KTAPKENPNAL
+49 KNAPKESPNPNAS
-60 KATPKDAKEDA
+60 KNTPKDAKA
-71 KELEK
+71 LEK
-76 TPTPHHQHAQNLAK
+76 TPTPQPQHAKKIAK
-90 DQQAPTLKDL
+90 DEQAPTLKDL
-100 LNHKKTTASHEA
+100 LNHPKTTASHKA
-112 QHETHEP
+112 QHETH
-119 TLKDLL
+119 KI
-125 NHKKTTA
+125 
-132 SHEAQHE
+132 HE
-139 THEMHETNPKTP
+139 TDPKTP

-157 NEKKPNGVASNA
+157 NEKKPNEAASNA
-169 HQANLTNKNPLTP
+169 NQANLTHKNPITP
-182 TNHANNAIKNPTAP
+182 TNPTNHAIKNPTAP
-196 THNAKE
+196 THDAKE

-222 IQVGTPLEKKETPLN
+222 IQATTPLEKKETPLSV
-237 ASDQLALK
+237 SDPLSLK
-245 TTQTSINHTL
+245 TTQTPINHTL
-255 AKNDSKN
+255 TKNDTKN

-274 KKESHNKE
+274 KKESLSKE
-282 RTTPPS
+282 HATSPN
-288 NEKKTPPLREALQMN
+288 NEKKTPPLKEALFMN

-310 LSKKKPEK
+310 LSKKTPEK
-318 TPTKTQTTAA
+318 TPTKTQTTAPSA
-328 TPENAPKIPLKTPP
+328 MLENAPKIPLKTPP
-342 LMPLIGANPPN
+342 LMPLTGANPPSN
-353 DNAPTPLEKE
+353 NAPTPLEKE
-363 EKAKEVSENK
+363 EKTKEASDNK

-387 NAQASD
+387 NTQASD
-393 KTSENKSAAPKE
+393 KTSDNKSAAPKE

-499 PLREPFKEQE
+499 QLREPLKEQE
-509 STPLKENALKSYQEN
+509 LTPLKENALKSYQEN

>member
-1 MPSFVNPIH
+1 MPSPINPIH
-10 TNANALNSGTKNEVK
+10 TNASANANANASTLINSGAKNE

-35 KDFNKILN
+35 KDFSKILN

-49 KTAPKENPNAL
+49 KTAPKESPNAL
-60 KATPKDAKEDA
+60 KAVQKDAKEDA

-76 TPTPHHQHAQNLAK
+76 TPTPHHQHAQNPTK

-112 QHETHEP
+112 QHEIHEI
-119 TLKDLL
+119 
-125 NHKKTTA
+125 
-132 SHEAQHE
+132 
-139 THEMHETNPKTP
+139 HETNPKTP

-157 NEKKPNGVASNA
+157 NEKKPDGVTSSA
-169 HQANLTNKNPLTP
+169 HQENLTHKNPLTP

-209 HALSQK
+209 QTLSQK
-215 HDLNASN
+215 HDLNANN
-222 IQVGTPLEKKETPLN
+222 IQATTPLEKKETPLN

-245 TTQTSINHTL
+245 TTQTPINHTL

-282 RTTPPS
+282 RATPPS
-288 NEKKTPPLREALQMN
+288 NKKKTPPLKEALPMN

-318 TPTKTQTTAA
+318 TPTKTQTTTQAV
-328 TPENAPKIPLKTPP
+328 ENTPKIPLKTPP

-363 EKAKEVSENK
+363 ETTKEASDNK
-373 EKTKESNNSAQSAQ
+373 EKTKESSNSAQSVQ

-393 KTSENKSAAPKE
+393 KTSENKSVTPKE

-499 PLREPFKEQE
+499 PFKEQE
-509 STPLKENALKSYQEN
+509 LTPLKENALKSYQEN
-524 TDNENKETSMQITL
+524 TDHENQETSMQITL

>member
-1 MPSFVNPIH
+1 MPSPVNPIY
-10 TNANALNSGTKNEVK
+10 TNANALNSGAKNEVK
-25 DTKNAPKSAS
+25 DAKNAPKSAS
-35 KDFNKILN
+35 KDFSKILN

-60 KATPKDAKEDA
+60 KTTPKDAKA
-71 KELEK
+71 LEK
-76 TPTPHHQHAQNLAK
+76 TPTLPHQHAQNPAK
-90 DQQAPTLKDL
+90 DQQAPTLKDW

-112 QHETHEP
+112 QHE
-119 TLKDLL
+119 
-125 NHKKTTA
+125 N
-132 SHEAQHE
+132 
-139 THEMHETNPKTP
+139 HETNPKTP

-157 NEKKPNGVASNA
+157 NEKKPNGVTSNA
-169 HQANLTNKNPLTP
+169 HQTNLPNKNPITP
-182 TNHANNAIKNPTAP
+182 NHANNAIKNPTTP

-202 PKTLKDI
+202 SKTLKDI
-209 HALSQK
+209 QTLSQK

-222 IQVGTPLEKKETPLN
+222 IQAATTPENKTPLN

-245 TTQTSINHTL
+245 TTQAPTNHTL
-255 AKNDSKN
+255 AKNDAKN

-274 KKESHNKE
+274 KKEPQNKE
-282 RTTPPS
+282 HANPPN
-288 NEKKTPPLREALQMN
+288 NEKKTPPLKEALQMN

-318 TPTKTQTTAA
+318 TPTKAQTTAPSIV
-328 TPENAPKIPLKTPP
+328 PENAPKIPLKTPP
-342 LMPLIGANPPN
+342 LMPLIGANPPPN
-353 DNAPTPLEKE
+353 DNIPTPLEKE
-363 EKAKEVSENK
+363 ETTKEASDNK
-373 EKTKESNNSAQSAQ
+373 EKTKETSNSAQSAQ

-393 KTSENKSAAPKE
+393 KTSDNKNIAPKE

-442 TIQKVGKN
+442 VIQKVGKN

-487 FSQDSSKEQPKE
+487 FSQDSSKEQQAPKDQ
-499 PLREPFKEQE
+499 PKEPFKEQE
-509 STPLKENALKSYQEN
+509 STPLKESALKSYQEN
-524 TDNENKETSMQITL
+524 TDHENKETSMQITL

>member
-10 TNANALNSGTKNEVK
+10 TNASANASALNSGAKNGVK

-35 KDFNKILN
+35 KDFSKILN

-49 KTAPKENPNAL
+49 KTAPKENPSAL
-60 KATPKDAKEDA
+60 KATPKDA

-112 QHETHEP
+112 QHEI
-119 TLKDLL
+119 
-125 NHKKTTA
+125 HKN
-132 SHEAQHE
+132 
-139 THEMHETNPKTP
+139 HETNPKTP

-157 NEKKPNGVASNA
+157 NEKKPNGVISNT

-182 TNHANNAIKNPTAP
+182 TNHPNKNPTAP

-209 HALSQK
+209 QTLSQK

-282 RTTPPS
+282 HTTPPS

-318 TPTKTQTTAA
+318 TPTKTQTTAQA
-328 TPENAPKIPLKTPP
+328 TTPENAPKIPLKTPP

-353 DNAPTPLEKE
+353 NNDPTPLEKE
-363 EKAKEVSENK
+363 EKAKEASENK
-373 EKTKESNNSAQSAQ
+373 EKTKESTNSTQSAQ

-393 KTSENKSAAPKE
+393 KASENKSAAPKE

-442 TIQKVGKN
+442 SIQKVGKN

>member
-1 MPSFVNPIH
+1 MPSPVNPIH
-10 TNANALNSGTKNEVK
+10 TNTNALNGGAKNEIK
-25 DTKNAPKSAS
+25 DAKNAPKSAS
-35 KDFNKILN
+35 KDFSKILN

-49 KTAPKENPNAL
+49 KTAPKENPSTL
-60 KATPKDAKEDA
+60 KDAPKDAKA
-71 KELEK
+71 LEK
-76 TPTPHHQHAQNLAK
+76 TPTLPHQHAQNFAK
-90 DQQAPTLKDL
+90 DQQVPTLKDW
-100 LNHKKTTASHEA
+100 LNHPKTTAPHEV
-112 QHETHEP
+112 QHETHEV
-119 TLKDLL
+119 
-125 NHKKTTA
+125 
-132 SHEAQHE
+132 HE
-139 THEMHETNPKTP
+139 TDPKTP
-151 NETLNK
+151 NETLSK
-157 NEKKPNGVASNA
+157 NEKKPNEVASNA
-169 HQANLTNKNPLTP
+169 HQTNLPNKNPITP
-182 TNHANNAIKNPTAP
+182 NHANNAIKTPTTP
-196 THNAKE
+196 THSAKE

-209 HALSQK
+209 QTLSQK

-222 IQVGTPLEKKETPLN
+222 IQATAPLEKKETPLST
-237 ASDQLALK
+237 SDQLALK
-245 TTQTSINHTL
+245 ATQTPTNHTL
-255 AKNDSKN
+255 AKNDAKN

-274 KKESHNKE
+274 KKEPPNKE
-282 RTTPPS
+282 HANPQNS
-288 NEKKTPPLREALQMN
+288 EKKTPPLKEALEMN

-318 TPTKTQTTAA
+318 TPIHAKTQTTAPSA

-353 DNAPTPLEKE
+353 DNIPTPLEKE

-373 EKTKESNNSAQSAQ
+373 EKAKETNSSAQSAQ
-387 NAQASD
+387 NTQASD
-393 KTSENKSAAPKE
+393 KTSDNKSTAPKE

-442 TIQKVGKN
+442 IIQKVGKN

-499 PLREPFKEQE
+499 QLRELFKEQE
-509 STPLKENALKSYQEN
+509 SSPLKENALKSYQEN
-524 TDNENKETSMQITL
+524 TDNENQETSMQITL

>member
-1 MPSFVNPIH
+1 MPSPVNPIH
-10 TNANALNSGTKNEVK
+10 TNANALNSGAKNEVK

-35 KDFNKILN
+35 KDFSKILN

-49 KTAPKENPNAL
+49 KTAPKESPNHSAL
-60 KATPKDAKEDA
+60 KDAPKDAKA
-71 KELEK
+71 LEK
-76 TPTPHHQHAQNLAK
+76 TPTPPHQHAQNPAK
-90 DQQAPTLKDL
+90 NQQAPTLKDW
-100 LNHKKTTASHEA
+100 LNHPKTTAEHEA
-112 QHETHEP
+112 QHETHEA
-119 TLKDLL
+119 
-125 NHKKTTA
+125 N
-132 SHEAQHE
+132 
-139 THEMHETNPKTP
+139 ETNPKTP

-157 NEKKPNGVASNA
+157 NEKKPNEVASNA
-169 HQANLTNKNPLTP
+169 HQTNLPNKNLITP
-182 TNHANNAIKNPTAP
+182 TNHANHANKTPTTP
-196 THNAKE
+196 THNAKD

-209 HALSQK
+209 QTLSQK
-215 HDLNASN
+215 HDLNANN
-222 IQVGTPLEKKETPLN
+222 IQAATTPENKNPLS

-245 TTQTSINHTL
+245 TTQTPINHTL
-255 AKNDSKN
+255 AKNDAKN

-274 KKESHNKE
+274 KKEPQNKE
-282 RTTPPS
+282 HANPPNS
-288 NEKKTPPLREALQMN
+288 EKKTPPLKEALQMN

-318 TPTKTQTTAA
+318 TPIHAKTQTTAPSA
-328 TPENAPKIPLKTPP
+328 TPENAPKIPLKTLP

-353 DNAPTPLEKE
+353 DNIPTPLEKE
-363 EKAKEVSENK
+363 EKTKEVSDNK
-373 EKTKESNNSAQSAQ
+373 EKTKETNSSAQSAQ
-387 NAQASD
+387 NTQASD
-393 KTSENKSAAPKE
+393 KTSDNKSIAPKE

-426 RISMDLFP
+426 KISMDLFP

-487 FSQDSSKEQPKE
+487 FSQDSSKEQQAPKDQ
-499 PLREPFKEQE
+499 PKEPFKEQE
-509 STPLKENALKSYQEN
+509 LTPLKENALKSYQEN
-524 TDNENKETSMQITL
+524 TDHENQETSMQITL

>member
-1 MPSFVNPIH
+1 MPSPINPIH
-10 TNANALNSGTKNEVK
+10 TNASANASALNSGAKNEN
-25 DTKNAPKSAS
+25 TKNAPKSTS
-35 KDFNKILN
+35 KDFSKILN

-49 KTAPKENPNAL
+49 KTASKESPNPNAL

-71 KELEK
+71 KKLEK
-76 TPTPHHQHAQNLAK
+76 TPTLPHQHAQNPAK

-112 QHETHEP
+112 QHETHEA
-119 TLKDLL
+119 
-125 NHKKTTA
+125 N
-132 SHEAQHE
+132 
-139 THEMHETNPKTP
+139 ETNPKTP

-157 NEKKPNGVASNA
+157 NEKKPNEALSNA
-169 HQANLTNKNPLTP
+169 HQTSLPNKNPITP

-196 THNAKE
+196 TDTKKE

-209 HALSQK
+209 QTLSQK

-222 IQVGTPLEKKETPLN
+222 IQATTTPENKTPLN

-245 TTQTSINHTL
+245 TTQTPINHTL
-255 AKNDSKN
+255 AKNDAKN

-274 KKESHNKE
+274 KKESPNKE
-282 RTTPPS
+282 HANPPN
-288 NEKKTPPLREALQMN
+288 NEKKTPPLKEALQMN

-310 LSKKKPEK
+310 LSKKKSE
-318 TPTKTQTTAA
+318 KTQTKAQTTAPSI

-342 LMPLIGANPPN
+342 LMPLIGANPPPN
-353 DNAPTPLEKE
+353 DNIPTPLEKE
-363 EKAKEVSENK
+363 ETTKEASENK
-373 EKTKESNNSAQSAQ
+373 EKTKESSNSTQNAQ

-393 KTSENKSAAPKE
+393 KTSENKSVTPKE

-442 TIQKVGKN
+442 IIQKVGKN

-499 PLREPFKEQE
+499 QLRELFKEQE
-509 STPLKENALKSYQEN
+509 STPLKESALKSYQEN
-524 TDNENKETSMQITL
+524 TDHENQETSMQITL